1 MKTTLQ
7 KTRVIELLGQLVLN
21 LFFIKKQIFYKN
33 FFLKLI

>member
-21 LFFIKKQIFYKN
+21 FFFIKKQIFYKI